1 MTSSREGML
10 SPAAL
15 WLFGRGNSLANGLIA
30 FHSKFQLI
38 QNNLLLPAAVVVDA
52 SNLMSFHPN
61 SIAANAKQ
69 ISCFLL
75 LLVHTAIV
83 KLAAY
88 CSLTYI
94 VKDLTV
100 LICNDS
106 QSNGT
111 VVGGSGG
118 GTRDLCITYKQNI
131 WISMEGQGKNWSII
145 VHKYRVHFVDD
156 GIARGDDGIVF
167 CERKCGGEVQ
177 KGAINM
183 WMINIQIISL
193 RREKMS

>member
-15 WLFGRGNSLANGLIA
+15 WLFGRGNTLANRLIT
-30 FHSKFQLI
+30 FHPKFQLI
-38 QNNLLLPAAVVVDA
+38 QNNSLLPDAVVVDA

-131 WISMEGQGKNWSII
+131 CISMEGKGKIDRLLYTNI
-145 VHKYRVHFVDD
+145 VYILLMMASRVVMMALSFVKESVE
-156 GIARGDDGIVF
+156 GKCKRG
-167 CERKCGGEVQ
+167 R
-177 KGAINM
+177 
-183 WMINIQIISL
+183 
-193 RREKMS
+193 